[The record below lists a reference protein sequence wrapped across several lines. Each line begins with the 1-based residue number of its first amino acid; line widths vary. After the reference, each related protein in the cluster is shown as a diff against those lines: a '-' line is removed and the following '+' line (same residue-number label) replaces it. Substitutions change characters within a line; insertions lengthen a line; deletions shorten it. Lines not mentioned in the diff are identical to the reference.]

1 MKPSKVDAC
10 IFCNEVPCSC
20 NRKAKPEFRSRA
32 ANPRKADKSDIT
44 DKSPLAAR
52 AATRPEPGRKPASF
66 LDAMK
71 NAAKNAP
78 PLPAPPPREEPKKA
92 KARPTPA
99 PVVKA
104 KPHVPEVPD
113 EELVMNAAIR
123 NLAPLL
129 HWKEQERY
137 AAIISSKPHPHER
150 RAIWKMRRREDGQ
163 AV

>member
-1 MKPSKVDAC
+1 
-10 IFCNEVPCSC
+10 
-20 NRKAKPEFRSRA
+20 
-32 ANPRKADKSDIT
+32 
-44 DKSPLAAR
+44 
-52 AATRPEPGRKPASF
+52 
-66 LDAMK
+66 MK

-150 RAIWKMRRREDGQ
+150 RAIWKMRRRENGQ